1 MKQRGKSPIKY
12 QCRYAMNVGSQ
23 HFSSSAKTGQG
34 VNEIFRIL
42 AEKIIEFK
50 KNKQSQQPVMKK
62 NQRIGIP
69 LSNFEPTDDFG
80 TANSAGLGLGS
91 GRGGAGVRLTHVNF
105 ENRESESYQV
115 K

>member
-1 MKQRGKSPIKY
+1 
-12 QCRYAMNVGSQ
+12 VGSQ

-42 AEKIIEFK
+42 AERIIEYK
-50 KNKQSQQPVMKK
+50 KTKQSQQPVMKK

-69 LSNFEPTDDFG
+69 LASFEPDDNFG
-80 TANSAGLGLGS
+80 GMPPVGGS
-91 GRGGAGVRLTHVNF
+91 SRSHGVRLTHVNY
-105 ENRESESYQV
+105 ENRESNNTSE

>member
-1 MKQRGKSPIKY
+1 MRPKGKYKEKY
-12 QCRYAMNVGSQ
+12 LENRYALNVGSQ

-42 AEKIIEFK
+42 AERIIEYK
-50 KNKQSQQPVMKK
+50 KTKQSQQPVMKK

-69 LSNFEPTDDFG
+69 LARFEPDD
-80 TANSAGLGLGS
+80 NL
-91 GRGGAGVRLTHVNF
+91 GAGMGGSSRGQNVRLTHINY
-105 ENRESESYQV
+105 ENRESNNTSE